1 MNHDCG
7 TSKAYPFG
15 LPADLEHA
23 RRAALAAK
31 ANDGEDTIRHRPR
44 LPEISADSTREELIA
59 WLCANDRNG
68 CYSDADCT
76 AEGWDLTTVCGA
88 WALIDLCL
96 EHPLIDICLE
106 GC

>member
-1 MNHDCG
+1 MD
-7 TSKAYPFG
+7 A
-15 LPADLEHA
+15 E

-31 ANDGEDTIRHRPR
+31 ANDGEDTIKHRPR
-44 LPEISADSTREELIA
+44 LPEICADSSREDLIA

-76 AEGWDLTTVCGA
+76 AERIPVITSPAGA

-96 EHPLIDICLE
+96 E